1 MNLDSSQVVGSLWD
15 HKKASDP
22 TVNFII
28 SIRSLE
34 RFMGIN
40 LWSFE
45 LKILHHHAYVWQKFE
60 EYIQPLK
67 LYKAKEIIPT
77 ASPKN
82 VSNLK

>member
-1 MNLDSSQVVGSLWD
+1 MVGSLWD

-34 RFMGIN
+34 R
-40 LWSFE
+40 SFE
-45 LKILHHHAYVWQKFE
+45 LKILHHHACVWQKIQ

-67 LYKAKEIIPT
+67 LYKAKEIILI